1 MLFENGYQMEE
12 TTVNRY
18 YNIPELFHEA
28 RQQKPYFLC
37 ISAPM
42 VRYSKFEFRRL
53 LRQHGVQ
60 LCFTPMIVADSFLSS
75 EKARQNEFTTSY
87 DEGPLIVQFAA
98 HNSLEFRKAAE
109 LVYPYADGVD
119 LNCGCPQTWA
129 IAKGYGCA
137 LLKQSP
143 EVVKDYIL
151 QIRNALPTHFSV
163 SAKIRLLC
171 GVESTRKT
179 IDLARQLESCG
190 LTFLTVHGRTITQ
203 KTSEPVNVKALRDIK
218 ESLRIPLV
226 VNGNVRS
233 WKNACDMYRETNAD
247 GIMAAR
253 GLLTNP
259 ALFSPVLNLKAG
271 ISDLTGS
278 SHLECILNWLQI
290 EDEVQDQLQ
299 FQCFHHHL
307 TFMWSKHLNRR
318 QRQQFNAFTQKQQ
331 IKEFIKENFNFE
343 SMKSTSNLKKPQI
356 FYTKCKYPQYLLSP
370 SDTNIHQEK
379 FKVIKDG
386 KGKFFE
392 EFNVSLQNLNREN
405 DTDIQE
411 FELADSFLLNIT

>member
-1 MLFENGYQMEE
+1 MEE
-12 TTVNRY
+12 TPATRY
-18 YNIPELFHEA
+18 YNIAELFHEA
-28 RQQKPYFLC
+28 KQRKPYFLS

-98 HNSLEFRKAAE
+98 RNALEFRRAAE
-109 LVYPYADGVD
+109 LIYPYADGVD

-137 LLKQSP
+137 LLKQRP
-143 EVVKDYIL
+143 EVVKDYVL
-151 QIRNALPTHFSV
+151 QIRNALPSNFSV

-171 GVESTRKT
+171 GGEGVPKT
-179 IDLARQLESCG
+179 IDLARQLENCG

-218 ESLRIPLV
+218 ESLRIPMV
-226 VNGNVRS
+226 ANGNVRS
-233 WKNACDMYRETNAD
+233 WENACDLHRETGAD

-259 ALFSPVLNLKAG
+259 ALFKPILNLEAG
-271 ISDLTGS
+271 VSNLPGS
-278 SHLECILNWLQI
+278 SSLECLLDWLQI
-290 EDEVQDQLQ
+290 EEQAQDQLQ

-318 QRQQFNAFTQKQQ
+318 QRQKFNAFTQKQQ
-331 IKEFIKENFNFE
+331 IKEFMKKDYNFE
-343 SMKSTSNLKKPQI
+343 ATSGLETTVIPYI
-356 FYTKCKYPQYLLSP
+356 KCRYPQELLTLSHV
-370 SDTNIHQEK
+370 TNIDQEK
-379 FKVIKDG
+379 FAVSSNERN
-386 KGKFFE
+386 GKFFE
-392 EFNVSLQNLNREN
+392 EFNVSMQHLNRES
-405 DTDIQE
+405 DTDSLDY
-411 FELADSFLLNIT
+411 ELADSFLLDII